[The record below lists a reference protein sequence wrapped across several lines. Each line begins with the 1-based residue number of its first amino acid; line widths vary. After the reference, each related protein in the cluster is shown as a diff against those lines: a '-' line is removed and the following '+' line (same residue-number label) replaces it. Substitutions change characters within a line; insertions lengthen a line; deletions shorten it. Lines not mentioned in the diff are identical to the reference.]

1 MAGIAGNVNGQ
12 FQKKCIP
19 PLCAP
24 CPQAKR
30 PPTQAKN
37 TMSNPENT
45 DKSTTSAPERPLSRE
60 ERLAAKLR
68 ENLRRRKAQARA
80 LQNEGEGAQANQ
92 ED

>member
-19 PLCAP
+19 LLCAP
-24 CPQAKR
+24 CPHAKR

-37 TMSNPENT
+37 TMSDPENT
-45 DKSTTSAPERPLSRE
+45 SKSATSATERPLSRE

-80 LQNEGEGAQANQ
+80 LQSESEDTQANQ
-92 ED
+92 EG